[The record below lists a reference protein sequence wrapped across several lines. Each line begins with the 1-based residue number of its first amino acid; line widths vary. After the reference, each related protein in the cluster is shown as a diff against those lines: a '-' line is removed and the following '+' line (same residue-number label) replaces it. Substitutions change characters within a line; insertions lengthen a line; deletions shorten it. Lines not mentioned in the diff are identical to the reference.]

1 MKNEK
6 YPAGVQTRDEI
17 CPLPRKTAG
26 PARTPP
32 AMPAESFVDED
43 EQERQIQECE
53 ASAMQM
59 KKRVRWFCL
68 VSGCLLSAVFAYYA
82 LAQTTQV

>member
-1 MKNEK
+1 MKNIQPVSRPGTKFALCRERR
-6 YPAGVQTRDEI
+6 P
-17 CPLPRKTAG
+17 G
-26 PARTPP
+26 PACTSP